1 MSSND
6 SDSDDDLGLFSFANK
21 KAIVSTPP
29 ASPTK
34 SENDESPIV
43 TDRSLFMRNNKRKRL
58 EAPLILEETVDQTV
72 ENENDTSLTSI
83 IEDSNA
89 ISEKIRHYDNIVASI
104 WWVLADP
111 LKFINRDAQMM
122 YCSFMLFVWELMS
135 VNKAVYYK

>member
-1 MSSND
+1 MRGLPRRNTCFDIITILNNHHDFQLYLQFTMSSND

-104 WWVLADP
+104 W
-111 LKFINRDAQMM
+111 
-122 YCSFMLFVWELMS
+122 
-135 VNKAVYYK
+135 